1 MAEFFLSV
9 PGALVVVG
17 LGILLLSRRG
27 ARRSGRAYVSEPDVR
42 LAMQIVVSL
51 VILAAGL
58 WVMLSGHY
66 AEDATRWAA
75 GAVGTVV
82 GYWLKP

>member
-1 MAEFFLSV
+1 MADFFFSV
-9 PGALVVVG
+9 PGALACAGVG
-17 LGILLLSRRG
+17 ALCLIRRPRG
-27 ARRSGRAYVSEPDVR
+27 GVRAIHDGPDVR
-42 LAMQIVVSL
+42 LIMQVGISI

-58 WVMLSGHY
+58 WVILTDRYSV
-66 AEDATRWAA
+66 DAQRWAA